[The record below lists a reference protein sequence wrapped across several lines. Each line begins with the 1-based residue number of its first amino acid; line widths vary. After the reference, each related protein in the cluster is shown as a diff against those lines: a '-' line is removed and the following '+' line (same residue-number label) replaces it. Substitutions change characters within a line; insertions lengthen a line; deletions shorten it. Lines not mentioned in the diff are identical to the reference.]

1 MHLGELSVKFAC
13 LHGKRWHTFR
23 EKGDTLSPLGKNN
36 VRKIVCLS
44 PYSEYCVINDI
55 PPQTNSILCCTNSI
69 QYVPTLY
76 PFTLGQYCLPKPP
89 CNQVLLFIYLSA
101 PINFF
106 GVIPSTSFGFVI
118 GSSLVTGPR
127 FVSPQDHDVMN
138 RIQSCQIWHYNLDM
152 RK

>member
-106 GVIPSTSFGFVI
+106 RGYSLNFIWVCDRFKSGDWTSLCLT
-118 GSSLVTGPR
+118 SRP
-127 FVSPQDHDVMN
+127 
-138 RIQSCQIWHYNLDM
+138 
-152 RK
+152 